1 MSDEPEWEKKTIRL
15 APGHYARLQ
24 ALHPRVGANAVIRNL
39 VEQYLSKADPTPI
52 IPANVVID
60 L

>member
-1 MSDEPEWEKKTIRL
+1 MDDEPWEKKTIRL

-24 ALHPRVGANAVIRNL
+24 ALHPRIGANAVIRNL
-39 VEQYLSKADPTPI
+39 VEQYLAKADPTPI
-52 IPANVVID
+52 VPVDVEIT